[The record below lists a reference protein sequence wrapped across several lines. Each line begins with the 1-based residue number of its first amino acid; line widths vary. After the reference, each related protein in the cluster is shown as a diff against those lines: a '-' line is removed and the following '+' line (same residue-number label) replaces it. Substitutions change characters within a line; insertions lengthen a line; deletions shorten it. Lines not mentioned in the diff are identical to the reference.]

1 MNVVVIGPGLGKSSW
16 SEQMLKVFLEVNV
29 PIILDADAL
38 NLISD
43 GNLGSLLRNKRTIL
57 TPHSGEAARLLG
69 CTTKEIDKDRFST
82 VRELQKIYGGTVL
95 LKGSGSLLCSDQSDK
110 YLYVLM
116 EILLS
121 QRRDLAIC

>member
-1 MNVVVIGPGLGKSSW
+1 MVLSPFKGPTIYKKSERGSYWSGLGKSSW

-43 GNLGSLLRNKRTIL
+43 GNLGSLLRNKRIIL

-95 LKGSGSLLCSDQSDK
+95 LKGEWFSYMFGS
-110 YLYVLM
+110 V
-116 EILLS
+116 
-121 QRRDLAIC
+121 